1 MSLTLSF
8 SCPQQYETVRL
19 LTGVEGAAGEGGVLA
34 KHPERRRT
42 ARRLQEGPACGHHAG
57 HLGSRRLCGGLGA
70 ATCVAIGATATR
82 CLLPLL
88 QELVYFTFLWV
99 RNDWGTEL
107 IKKIIQHVGINP
119 GTPRPV
125 SHSSLE
131 HSPRRDSKSPAAGAS
146 RPRISRGAR
155 LACRAPRD
163 ARARGGGRPRHR
175 HRGQPGRPGFRGRA
189 SRGRSRAPCPASPR
203 TTQEPTRDVASV
215 PYPRG
220 RSGQDVAA
228 VQSEAWAEALGS
240 AAAGEGW
247 RGACPTSPAPPCRA
261 GRRLLMLLEYLN
273 YHFFSFYLGYSR
285 Q

>member
-1 MSLTLSF
+1 M
-8 SCPQQYETVRL
+8 
-19 LTGVEGAAGEGGVLA
+19 LA

-42 ARRLQEGPACGHHAG
+42 ARRPQEGPARGHRAG
-57 HLGSRRLCGGLGA
+57 RLGSRRLCGGLGA

-175 HRGQPGRPGFRGRA
+175 HRAARAAGVQGTCKSGPKPGALPGLSPHHAGTHAGRGFGPLPQGQVWTGR
-189 SRGRSRAPCPASPR
+189 RSRA
-203 TTQEPTRDVASV
+203 E
-215 PYPRG
+215 RG
-220 RSGQDVAA
+220 
-228 VQSEAWAEALGS
+228 LGGGP
-240 AAAGEGW
+240 GERRRGGGDG
-247 RGACPTSPAPPCRA
+247 GACPTSPAPPCRA